1 MAQGRGVLTPEV
13 QEVANNLLG
22 YELTVRE
29 LRLMPYLQYTVMND
43 KRINPNHI
51 NPEEREILSK
61 WRPVNLQP
69 SAQGSSLICA
79 DPSIGD
85 LKASKLRL
93 TNVSGKAL
101 AVGFKRFEA
110 KIL

>member
-13 QEVANNLLG
+13 QEVAKNLLG

-61 WRPVNLQP
+61 WRDKGWMCGGDGSDVNVT
-69 SAQGSSLICA
+69 
-79 DPSIGD
+79 
-85 LKASKLRL
+85 KWFW
-93 TNVSGKAL
+93 L
-101 AVGFKRFEA
+101 AMNE
-110 KIL
+110 ILFVAYVDIL